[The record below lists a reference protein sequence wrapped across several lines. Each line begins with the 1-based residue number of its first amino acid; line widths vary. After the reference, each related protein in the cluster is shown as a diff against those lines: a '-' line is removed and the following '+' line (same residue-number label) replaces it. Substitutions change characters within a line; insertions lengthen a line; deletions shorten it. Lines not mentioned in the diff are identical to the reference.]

1 MTDAPIEVAAFD
13 VDGTLTV
20 RDCVRPFLELVGGR
34 RRLVASVVRRPL
46 ASLAAGAR
54 RDRDAVKEIVV
65 GGVLV
70 GRDVGAVQELGRSFA
85 TKVVAEMLRPDT
97 LGRLRWHQQ
106 RGHRTV
112 LVSASLRPYLEP
124 LGAELAVDGVLC
136 TDAATAHGRY
146 TDRLD
151 GPNCRAGEKAV
162 RLHAWLEAN
171 GLTGAR
177 LWAYGDSRGDREMLA
192 MADRPVWVEAAT
204 VPVVPPE
211 EQL

>member
-1 MTDAPIEVAAFD
+1 
-13 VDGTLTV
+13 
-20 RDCVRPFLELVGGR
+20 
-34 RRLVASVVRRPL
+34 
-46 ASLAAGAR
+46 
-54 RDRDAVKEIVV
+54 
-65 GGVLV
+65 
-70 GRDVGAVQELGRSFA
+70 
-85 TKVVAEMLRPDT
+85 
-97 LGRLRWHQQ
+97 
-106 RGHRTV
+106 

-136 TDAATAHGRY
+136 TDAETAHGRY

>member
-1 MTDAPIEVAAFD
+1 MTDVSTVVAAFD

-34 RRLVASVVRRPL
+34 RRLVASVLRRPL
-46 ASLAAGAR
+46 ASLAAGVR

-65 GGVLV
+65 GGVLA
-70 GRDVGAVQELGRSFA
+70 GRDVTEVHELGRGFA
-85 TKVVAEMLRPDT
+85 TRVVAEMLRPDT
-97 LGRLRWHQQ
+97 LGRLRWHQE

-124 LGAELAVDGVLC
+124 LGAELAVDAVLC
-136 TDAATAHGRY
+136 TDAEVLDGRY
-146 TDRLD
+146 TGRLE
-151 GPNCRAGEKAV
+151 GPNCRAGEKVV
-162 RLHAWLEAN
+162 RLQAWLEAS

-192 MADRPVWVEAAT
+192 SADHPVWVEAAT
-204 VPVVPPE
+204 VPVVPLE